1 MMNGP
6 YTHGLART
14 QEEDSNESHKLG
26 ATISGYRAP
35 AQNPKTW
42 IRDTTADTMQDRMP
56 VFGTAGANSEL
67 PISTASR
74 DFHGNRRISTAV
86 DALATSPRLAGVSPI
101 QLSMMFSIVARS
113 SPRPLPPLTLAL
125 RAFSSSAAA
134 RQAVPIETKPLNKEF
149 KIYRWVLILTLSTRL
164 HVPFISLHLVESR

>member
-1 MMNGP
+1 MDLT
-6 YTHGLART
+6 THGLART
-14 QEEDSNESHKLG
+14 QEEDSMNPHKLG

-74 DFHGNRRISTAV
+74 DFHGNRRISTA
-86 DALATSPRLAGVSPI
+86 G
-101 QLSMMFSIVARS
+101 
-113 SPRPLPPLTLAL
+113 
-125 RAFSSSAAA
+125 
-134 RQAVPIETKPLNKEF
+134 
-149 KIYRWVLILTLSTRL
+149 
-164 HVPFISLHLVESR
+164 